1 MISLRRKAM
10 GNVIF
15 ASFFPLLLT
24 MLPVRADTLNK
35 GITPAS
41 DPAAVPA
48 AARLRKDTLVAGIS
62 EPQGI
67 FNPYFFTNGWDENVT
82 EVIFARLIG
91 WDSQGKLVPE
101 LAQSWQVSNDN
112 KTYTIK
118 LRPGLVYSDGSPLTA
133 QDIAFTLTLLYDPSY
148 DGEYD
153 ISLAHIAG
161 GNEYK
166 AGTAHSISGIK
177 VIDPLTISITTTEP
191 GATTLQTIGGPV
203 LSKAY
208 YGKHY
213 QQGNLDELR
222 ALHGKPLGNG
232 PYIYEKYIP
241 GQEIRFHAN
250 PLYFAGKPAMAR
262 FIYRVTNA
270 ATNFQLFQT
279 GETDYDG
286 FTSRPDD
293 IEQLKQ
299 LGFAN
304 IYLFGSSDYS
314 MVAFNHKRDYLHD
327 KKVRQALIYG
337 LNREQLV
344 EVVYQ
349 GYGQVAN
356 EPIAPIS
363 WAYDPQRNND
373 YRFNLQKANQLL
385 DDAGWKRG
393 SDGIRT
399 KDGKRLELTLL
410 TTQNITTDALV
421 PIAKEDYRQ
430 LGIVLKPEILDFNA
444 LLARQKAGN
453 FDLVSYRTS
462 TLNDPHDGVQE
473 FQTLQSRIGYSDP
486 EVDKLIAQGN
496 ATLDPQARK
505 PIYQKLYQVL
515 AEDPPVIFLAYRDV
529 LSASSARVSGFN
541 PDIYNGLVGNLP
553 KISLTKQ

>member
-1 MISLRRKAM
+1 
-10 GNVIF
+10 
-15 ASFFPLLLT
+15 

-48 AARLRKDTLVAGIS
+48 AAQLRKDTLVAGIS

-344 EVVYQ
+344 EVVYP